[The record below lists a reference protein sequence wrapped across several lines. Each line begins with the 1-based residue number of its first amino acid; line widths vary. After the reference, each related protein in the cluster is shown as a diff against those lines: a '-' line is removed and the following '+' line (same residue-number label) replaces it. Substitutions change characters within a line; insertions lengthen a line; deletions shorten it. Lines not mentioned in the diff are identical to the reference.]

1 VKPVPTKRYC
11 TSIKDGEYWA
21 MGLPVVISPHIS
33 DDSEIISQEAIG
45 VVVDMGKKEEH
56 DSVIYRLEELLT
68 AKSELQA
75 KTRSVAEKYRS
86 FQLAENIY
94 KAIYGRDEI
103 KLKAV

>member
-1 VKPVPTKRYC
+1 
-11 TSIKDGEYWA
+11 

-45 VVVDMGKKEEH
+45 VVVDLGKKEEH
-56 DSVIYRLEELLT
+56 ASVIYRLEELLT
-68 AKSELQA
+68 AKRERQA

-94 KAIYGRDEI
+94 KAIYGREEI